1 MATLGDIERLTKDYA
16 DWREQLSDAVR
27 ALEDEISAV
36 KRTHITAIKRKV
48 AAVTERQAALKA
60 AIEESKDLFKKP
72 RTMIIHGIKVGF
84 QKSKGEMKWVDAN
97 QVVRLIKK
105 HFPDLVETL
114 IKTTETPVKAALGQI
129 SAADLKRIG
138 VTIEDDGD
146 FVVIKSTD
154 SEIDKFVDALLKDD
168 DEQEKSATEAE

>member
-1 MATLGDIERLTKDYA
+1 MATLGEIERLAKEYA
-16 DWREQLSDAVR
+16 DWREQLIDCVR
-27 ALEDEISAV
+27 ALNEEVGAV
-36 KRTHITAIKRKV
+36 KREHIPAIKRKV
-48 AAVTERQAALKA
+48 AAVAERQAVLKA
-60 AIEESKDLFKKP
+60 AIEESEGLFKKP

-84 QKSKGEMKWVDAN
+84 QKAKGEMKWFDVN

-138 VTIEDDGD
+138 VTIEADGD
-146 FVVIKSTD
+146 VVVIKGTD
-154 SEIDKFVDALLKDD
+154 SEIDKFVEALLKDD
-168 DEQEKSATEAE
+168 EQAEAATEAA

>member
-1 MATLGDIERLTKDYA
+1 MATLGEIERLTKDYA
-16 DWREQLSDAVR
+16 EWREQLSDAVR

-36 KRTHITAIKRKV
+36 KRKHITAIKRKV
-48 AAVTERQAALKA
+48 AAVTERQAVLKA
-60 AIEESKDLFKKP
+60 AIEESGELFKKP
-72 RTMIIHGIKVGF
+72 RTMIIHGIKVGY

-114 IKTTETPVKAALGQI
+114 IKTNETPVKAALGQI

-146 FVVIKSTD
+146 QVVIKSTD
-154 SEIDKFVDALLKDD
+154 SEIDKFVEALLKDD
-168 DEQEKSATEAE
+168 EQGEVATEAA

>member
-1 MATLGDIERLTKDYA
+1 MATLGEIEKLTKDYA
-16 DWREQLSDAVR
+16 EWREQLSNAVR
-27 ALEDEISAV
+27 ALEDEIGAV
-36 KRTHITAIKRKV
+36 KRKYITSIKRKV
-48 AAVTERQAALKA
+48 EAVAERQAALKA
-60 AIEESKDLFKKP
+60 AIGDSAGLFKKP
-72 RTMIIHGIKVGF
+72 RTMILHGIKIGF

-146 FVVIKSTD
+146 DVVIKSTD
-154 SEIDKFVDALLKDD
+154 SEIDKFVEALLKDD
-168 DEQEKSATEAE
+168 DLKEAEAA